1 MNNKRSSFSESRGVD
16 GLDGERGGFFPFG
29 TGSVKVNAN
38 GFAAVR
44 AVRALHAALSF
55 IQVTSAPEF
64 FV

>member
-1 MNNKRSSFSESRGVD
+1 MTVLTVNSAD
-16 GLDGERGGFFPFG
+16 FFPFG
-29 TGSVKVNAN
+29 TGSVKVNVN

-44 AVRALHAALSF
+44 TVRALHAALSF

>member
-1 MNNKRSSFSESRGVD
+1 MTALTVSSAD
-16 GLDGERGGFFPFG
+16 FFPFG